1 LQKEHLVIF
10 SFCITN
16 STMEGASNL
25 CGKTWQVLV
34 RELVGKN
41 AKEAICVGFP
51 GFRANRAPLPGFD
64 KLTQRQRLRRPSNP
78 CRAWW
83 GKNAD

>member
-1 LQKEHLVIF
+1 
-10 SFCITN
+10 
-16 STMEGASNL
+16 MEGASNL

-64 KLTQRQRLRRPSNP
+64 KLTQRQRLRRPYNP

>member
-1 LQKEHLVIF
+1 
-10 SFCITN
+10 
-16 STMEGASNL
+16 MEGASNL

-51 GFRANRAPLPGFD
+51 HFAV
-64 KLTQRQRLRRPSNP
+64 LRGSSRPSAGTKGAPIPAVLGGVNMVIN
-78 CRAWW
+78 
-83 GKNAD
+83 KTS

>member
-1 LQKEHLVIF
+1 
-10 SFCITN
+10 
-16 STMEGASNL
+16 MEGASNL

-51 GFRANRAPLPGFD
+51 GFRANRAPLPGFG
-64 KLTQRQRLRRPSNP
+64 KLTQRQRQRVTSNP
-78 CRAWW
+78 AAPPIPAAP
-83 GKNAD
+83 GGAKMLINSHSELVSES